1 MSKKDKLNINTNDST
16 RIIEQTA
23 QTTAEKVVLEFQK
36 KGMLK
41 DSKQSAFQKTEILLY
56 NYGSFQD
63 AVKEKKL
70 QIKEVRS
77 HGIKHKSKSITSF
90 SSGNNFSNQKD
101 YDELEEEK
109 ILQLESSIK
118 ITKNL
123 ILVIDKALEK
133 LHDDP
138 YYEIIKLKYFEKKKG
153 DEIAEYFNVETSTV
167 SRNKNRLINVLKIYL
182 FSDDVVNEL
191 FS

>member
-16 RIIEQTA
+16 KIIEQTA

-56 NYGSFQD
+56 NYNNFQD

-77 HGIKHKSKSITSF
+77 HGLKQKSKSITSF
-90 SSGNNFSNQKD
+90 SSGSSFIDKD
-101 YDELEEEK
+101 YDEAEEEK
-109 ILQLESSIK
+109 IKQLESSIK

-123 ILVIDKALEK
+123 ISVIDKSLEK
-133 LHDDP
+133 LHEDE
-138 YYEIIKLKYFEKKKG
+138 YYKIIALKYFENKKYE
-153 DEIAEYFNVETSTV
+153 EIAEMLNVDISTI
-167 SRNKNRLINVLKIYL
+167 SRNKNRLVNVLKIYL